1 MFSSLQ
7 SFEWAL
13 IFLLLPVFVLPFLS
27 KKIEHNLEIFLFV
40 MGVLALSISGL
51 WSGKIIHEAVVE
63 PIPISAVVLVCG
75 LAFKWGRKK
84 LEKGVSQ
91 LLTTLPTGFFVF
103 FLIVVLG
110 LLSSIITAIIASLVL
125 VEFVT
130 ILKVPRHQLIQLTV
144 FACFSIGLGAALT
157 PVGEPLS
164 TIVVAKMDADFWYLF
179 RNFAYLII
187 PACVALGLF
196 AVFFHARKSQKEEK
210 VSWKSEDSTKDVF
223 IRAIKVY
230 FFVMALIFL
239 GGGYKPLIDT
249 YLITLSS
256 KILFWMNMV
265 SAVLDNATLAA
276 AEISPALSAAQM
288 KSILMALLISG
299 GMLIPGNIPNIIA
312 ANKLKITSKE
322 WARVGVPL
330 GLLMLVAY
338 FLLLEVFKS

>member
-1 MFSSLQ
+1 MFFSLQ
-7 SFEWAL
+7 LFEWGLL
-13 IFLLLPVFVLPFLS
+13 ILLLLVFVLPFSS

-51 WSGKIIHEAVVE
+51 WSKEIVHEAWVE
-63 PIPISAVVLVCG
+63 PIPISAVVLIAG
-75 LAFKWGRKK
+75 MAFKWGRKK

-91 LLTTLPTGFFVF
+91 LLTMIPTALFVF
-103 FLIVVLG
+103 LLIVVLG
-110 LLSSIITAIIASLVL
+110 LLSSVITAIVASLIL
-125 VEFVT
+125 VELV
-130 ILKVPRHQLIQLTV
+130 ILLKVPRRQLVQVTV
-144 FACFSIGLGAALT
+144 VACFSIGFGAALT

-164 TIVVAKMDADFWYLF
+164 TIVVSKMDADFWYLF
-179 RNFAYLII
+179 RNFSYLII
-187 PACVALGLF
+187 PAIVALGLF
-196 AVFFHARKSQKEEK
+196 VVFFHARKSQKEEK
-210 VSWKSEDSTKDVF
+210 VSWQSEDSTKAVF

-256 KILFWMNMV
+256 KILFWMNMS
-265 SAVLDNATLAA
+265 SAALDNATLAA
-276 AEISPALSAAQM
+276 AEISPALSAEQI

-330 GLLMLVAY
+330 GLLMMVIY
-338 FLLLEVFKS
+338 FLLLEVF